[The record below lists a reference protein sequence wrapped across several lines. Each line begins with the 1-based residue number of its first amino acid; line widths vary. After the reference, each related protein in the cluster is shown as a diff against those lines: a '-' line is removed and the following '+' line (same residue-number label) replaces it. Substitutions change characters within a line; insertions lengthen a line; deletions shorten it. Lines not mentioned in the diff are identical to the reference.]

1 MKRLSIASIFLLVV
15 TLACSIS
22 PVVSAPIVS
31 PKPMQ
36 AKILATP
43 LPVEITPT
51 AVTAQVTANSL
62 HVRTEPMGLRI
73 GYLYKADTVTL
84 TGSCRSGWAQIE
96 WQGATAWVKASFLSE
111 NKCQK
116 VTGT

>member
-1 MKRLSIASIFLLVV
+1 
-15 TLACSIS
+15 
-22 PVVSAPIVS
+22 
-31 PKPMQ
+31 
-36 AKILATP
+36 
-43 LPVEITPT
+43 
-51 AVTAQVTANSL
+51 
-62 HVRTEPMGLRI
+62 MGLRI
-73 GYLYKADTVTL
+73 GYLYNADTVTL